1 MKRRFFLLALLALL
15 PAACAQ
21 PNQAPPV
28 VAPPLDEEPEQVF
41 APGPI
46 AWDRLNEDQKRRAR
60 DVMTRFGYDTSSEA
74 AVIRR
79 WEALPPAKQRFAMR
93 RPPPPPPPPQART
106 RSRSAPRP
114 AARPAS
120 RPATASPRPP
130 APRR

>member
-1 MKRRFFLLALLALL
+1 MKRRFFLLALL

-60 DVMTRFGYDTSSEA
+60 DAMRRLGYDTSSEE
-74 AVIRR
+74 AVIRQ
-79 WEALPPAKQRFAMR
+79 WNALPPAKQRFAIR
-93 RPPPPPPPPQART
+93 RPPPPPPAPPART
-106 RSRSAPRP
+106 STTASRP
-114 AARPAS
+114 AARPAT
-120 RPATASPRPP
+120 RPPPPPPRPP
-130 APRR
+130 ARPR

>member
-1 MKRRFFLLALLALL
+1 MKRRFFLLALL

-28 VAPPLDEEPEQVF
+28 TAAPPAEEPEQVF

-60 DVMTRFGYDTSSEA
+60 DAMRRLGYDTSSEEA
-74 AVIRR
+74 IIRQ
-79 WEALPPAKQRFAMR
+79 WQALPPAKQRFAIR
-93 RPPPPPPPPQART
+93 RPPPPRPPPRPST
-106 RSRSAPRP
+106 TSRP
-114 AARPAS
+114 APRPAS

-130 APRR
+130 APPR

>member
-1 MKRRFFLLALLALL
+1 MKRRVFLLALL

-60 DVMTRFGYDTSSEA
+60 DVMTRLGYDTSSEA
-74 AVIRR
+74 AAIRQ
-79 WEALPPAKQRFAMR
+79 WEALPPAKQRFAIR
-93 RPPPPPPPPQART
+93 RPPPPPPAPPPRT
-106 RSRSAPRP
+106 STTASRP
-114 AARPAS
+114 AARPAT
-120 RPATASPRPP
+120 RPAPPPPRPA
-130 APRR
+130 APPR

>member
-1 MKRRFFLLALLALL
+1 MKRRFFLLALL

-28 VAPPLDEEPEQVF
+28 TTAPPVEEPEQVF

-60 DVMTRFGYDTSSEA
+60 EAMRRLGYDTSSEE
-74 AVIRR
+74 AVIRQ
-79 WEALPPAKQRFAMR
+79 WNALPPAKQRFAIR
-93 RPPPPPPPPQART
+93 RPPPPPPPPRPSTASRPA
-106 RSRSAPRP
+106 SRS
-114 AARPAS
+114 AS

-130 APRR
+130 APPR

>member
-1 MKRRFFLLALLALL
+1 MKRRFFLLALL

-28 VAPPLDEEPEQVF
+28 TTAPPVEEPEQVF

-60 DVMTRFGYDTSSEA
+60 EAMRRLGYNTSSEE
-74 AVIRR
+74 AVIRQ
-79 WEALPPAKQRFAMR
+79 WSALPPAKQRFAIR
-93 RPPPPPPPPQART
+93 RPSPPPPPRPSTA
-106 RSRSAPRP
+106 SRPASRP
-114 AARPAS
+114 AA

-130 APRR
+130 APPR

>member
-1 MKRRFFLLALLALL
+1 MKRRFFLLALL

-60 DVMTRFGYDTSSEA
+60 DAMRRLGYDTSSEE
-74 AVIRR
+74 AVMRQ
-79 WEALPPAKQRFAMR
+79 WNALPPAKQRFAIR
-93 RPPPPPPPPQART
+93 RPPPPPPAPPART
-106 RSRSAPRP
+106 STTASRP
-114 AARPAS
+114 AARPATRPPPPPP
-120 RPATASPRPP
+120 RPAAPPR
-130 APRR
+130 

>member
-1 MKRRFFLLALLALL
+1 MKRRFFLLALL

-60 DVMTRFGYDTSSEA
+60 DAMRRLGYDTSSEE
-74 AVIRR
+74 AVMRQ
-79 WEALPPAKQRFAMR
+79 WNALPPAKQRFAIR
-93 RPPPPPPPPQART
+93 RPPPPPPAPPART
-106 RSRSAPRP
+106 STTASRP
-114 AARPAS
+114 AARPAT
-120 RPATASPRPP
+120 RPAPPPPRPA
-130 APRR
+130 APPR

>member
-1 MKRRFFLLALLALL
+1 MKRRVFLLALL

-60 DVMTRFGYDTSSEA
+60 DAMRRLGYDTSSEE
-74 AVIRR
+74 AVIRQ
-79 WEALPPAKQRFAMR
+79 WNALPPAKQRFAIR
-93 RPPPPPPPPQART
+93 RPPPPPPAPPPRT
-106 RSRSAPRP
+106 SATASRP
-114 AARPAS
+114 AARPAT
-120 RPATASPRPP
+120 RPPPPPPRPP
-130 APRR
+130 ARPR

>member
-1 MKRRFFLLALLALL
+1 MKRRFFLLALL

-28 VAPPLDEEPEQVF
+28 TAAPPAEEPEQVF

-60 DVMTRFGYDTSSEA
+60 DAMRRLGYDTSSEEA
-74 AVIRR
+74 IIRQ
-79 WEALPPAKQRFAMR
+79 WQALPPAKQRFAIR
-93 RPPPPPPPPQART
+93 RPPPPRAP
-106 RSRSAPRP
+106 PRP
-114 AARPAS
+114 SPASRPARRPAS

-130 APRR
+130 APPR

>member
-1 MKRRFFLLALLALL
+1 MKRRFFLLALL

-28 VAPPLDEEPEQVF
+28 TTAPPVEEPEQVF

-60 DVMTRFGYDTSSEA
+60 DAMRRLGYDTSSEE
-74 AVIRR
+74 AVIRQ
-79 WEALPPAKQRFAMR
+79 WNALPPAKQRFAIR
-93 RPPPPPPPPQART
+93 RPPPPPPPPPRAST
-106 RSRSAPRP
+106 RSRP

-120 RPATASPRPP
+120 RPTTA

>member
-1 MKRRFFLLALLALL
+1 MKRRFFLLALL

-60 DVMTRFGYDTSSEA
+60 DAMRRLGYDTSSEE
-74 AVIRR
+74 AVIRQ
-79 WEALPPAKQRFAMR
+79 WNALPPAKQRFAIR
-93 RPPPPPPPPQART
+93 RPPPPPPAPPART
-106 RSRSAPRP
+106 STTASRP
-114 AARPAS
+114 AARPATRPPPPPP
-120 RPATASPRPP
+120 RPAAPPR
-130 APRR
+130 